1 MISASILWIAQVSRQ
16 CHSRIPVPAVG
27 LALNLGGGDAVT
39 GKHRTS
45 TIKSG
50 TKSNTATTFEQIAKD
65 SVSVGTQASIEE
77 DGGAMAYQPS
87 RLRSPSPAMH
97 HVRRGLPALLA
108 TVMLGDL
115 QSIQKKKSS
124 FRSNDSIEEYH
135 PLTRRTPVI
144 IAAACGYDDVLEYLL
159 QAGAKISSKD
169 RDGRTDLHH
178 AAAEGNTACTSLLL
192 SKGALPDTEDSLG
205 ETPSHLACH
214 YGRVLD
220 VEMLLNHQMDLLS
233 KMDRIGR
240 NALHIAAV
248 SGHANIMRIIC
259 DHIQMQACQQISLD
273 PIIPINNSQKDE
285 DSMNPHLDDKA
296 NFGQTPLALAV
307 HLGNRDA
314 VALLLEHGANFAIQC
329 CQYQKCLLEE
339 AVEIFTAS
347 ILDHP

>member
-1 MISASILWIAQVSRQ
+1 M
-16 CHSRIPVPAVG
+16 
-27 LALNLGGGDAVT
+27 
-39 GKHRTS
+39 
-45 TIKSG
+45 
-50 TKSNTATTFEQIAKD
+50 
-65 SVSVGTQASIEE
+65 
-77 DGGAMAYQPS
+77 
-87 RLRSPSPAMH
+87 
-97 HVRRGLPALLA
+97 
-108 TVMLGDL
+108 
-115 QSIQKKKSS
+115 
-124 FRSNDSIEEYH
+124 
-135 PLTRRTPVI
+135 I

-178 AAAEGNTACTSLLL
+178 ATAEGNTACTSLLL

-205 ETPSHLACH
+205 ETPSQLACH

-285 DSMNPHLDDKA
+285 DSMNPHFDDKA

-329 CQYQKCLLEE
+329 CQHQKCLLEE